1 MRQVFRP
8 IFYRSL
14 FLVTVLVLSVS
25 IARGQDTGLV
35 EKAHKIFVEKRCYT
49 CHTINAEA
57 EAIEKEKV
65 EFAKTKGVEV
75 KEDDDEDEDEK
86 KKIGGDLSHV
96 GKIKDAES
104 IKTFLQNPRGNF
116 KDTAEC
122 RRKERSKYK
131 KRFRGTDEELETIVS
146 YLSGLKYEE
155 QQAPGFETCLKE
167 F

>member
-8 IFYRSL
+8 LLYRSF
-14 FLVTVLVLSVS
+14 FLLSVLVLSVS
-25 IARGQDTGLV
+25 IAWGQDAGLV

-65 EFAKTKGVEV
+65 EFAKTKGVEK
-75 KEDDDEDEDEK
+75 KEEDDEDEDEK

-104 IKTFLQNPRGNF
+104 IKALLQNPRGHF
-116 KDTAEC
+116 KDTLEC
-122 RRKERSKYK
+122 KRRERSKYK
-131 KRFRGTDEELETIVS
+131 RRFRGTDEELEVIVS

-155 QQAPGFETCLKE
+155 QQAPGFETCLKD
-167 F
+167 